1 MIGVD
6 IVVVASK
13 IHGHLMATSSL
24 QRIVV
29 DTKGLSVTSFKFN
42 EKNKYSSWVDNLLG
56 YKGIVRAWGSI
67 SSIESRISYFNS
79 EFKLPSYSVWP
90 PCSIEI
96 LGYIK
101 LDMDEPL
108 KFPTLEKVRDFHVS
122 RNATLNITM
131 NTKKIETW
139 QCFYRLMKEEWRG
152 SDQYRPTFFF
162 CPAPAQF
169 GSCNQV
175 LDAVSE
181 VITVQLHHLTLST
194 SFSANLK
201 RRPQQQ
207 QDIATTGDTAGASP
221 QEKKLDLAVCLTLPY
236 TSPKPAFN
244 EANVYILKAWIQHY
258 SQLGF
263 LVLIYDKGGLHRDV
277 VFKND
282 SAGMKHRIKKRCYC
296 LHALYVNAYI
306 YILTIIIILL

>member
-1 MIGVD
+1 MLMTYVAQSLLYVMIGVD
-6 IVVVASK
+6 VVLTSK
-13 IHGHLMATSSL
+13 IHGHLVATSSL
-24 QRIVV
+24 KRIVV
-29 DTKGLSVTSFKFN
+29 NTKGLSVTSLKFN

-90 PCSIEI
+90 RCSIEI

-108 KFPTLEKVRDFHVS
+108 KFSTLEKVRDFHVS
-122 RNATLNITM
+122 RNATLKITM

-152 SDQYRPTFFF
+152 SDHYRPTFFF
-162 CPAPAQF
+162 CPVPAQF
-169 GSCNQV
+169 WSCNEV

-181 VITVQLHHLTLST
+181 VLTVQLHHLTLSS

-207 QDIATTGDTAGASP
+207 NIATTGDTAGTSL
-221 QEKKLDLAVCLTLPY
+221 QEKKFDLAVCLTLPY
-236 TSPKPAFN
+236 TSPRPAFN

-258 SQLGF
+258 LQLGF
-263 LVLIYDKGGLHRDV
+263 LILIYDKGGLHRDV

-282 SAGMKHRIKKRCYC
+282 SKHRIRRG
-296 LHALYVNAYI
+296 ATAYI
-306 YILTIIIILL
+306 HCM